1 MCCVSS
7 AEGEQQ
13 DEGHTTCLGASVH
26 VLPRVVGQSKRS
38 HLRNLRWKKSESP
51 PGGNQMQ
58 ALVIGS
64 EKWVVLL
71 RVSHRAKPAVSKLPR
86 YKVQYLQRS
95 RHTGGRGLAERQDP
109 DRVKQ

>member
-1 MCCVSS
+1 MSGS
-7 AEGEQQ
+7 QRARLAQGGGAEQAFPSQ
-13 DEGHTTCLGASVH
+13 K
-26 VLPRVVGQSKRS
+26 PVVE
-38 HLRNLRWKKSESP
+38 KSESP
-51 PGGNQMQ
+51 PGGNQIQ

-95 RHTGGRGLAERQDP
+95 WHTGGRGLAERQDP